1 MSSPSTSVGGMGL
14 VSFTAVSVII
24 GEDVSEHTNVD
35 FPILAELSVRDLGK
49 RPLWH
54 LLLEAASLG
63 AAILAS
69 PHGPDRSVPS
79 FAVGQSTL

>member
-1 MSSPSTSVGGMGL
+1 MSSPSTSVGGIGL
-14 VSFTAVSVII
+14 VSFTAISVMISEGVSK
-24 GEDVSEHTNVD
+24 HTGVD
-35 FPILAELSVRDLGK
+35 FPILAELSVRDLCNW
-49 RPLWH
+49 PLWH

-69 PHGPDRSVPS
+69 PHGPDRSIPS